1 MAREF
6 LEFASELAVEAGSLL
21 ADYLGR
27 KLTISKKGSIN
38 LVTEADLKSEELLV
52 SKIFEHFPHHLIL
65 AEESGARQLGEKASE
80 FRWIIDPLDGTTNF
94 AHRYPFFC
102 VSIALE
108 IGGRLEVGVVYDPTA
123 RALFTAARGKGARLN
138 GHPIQVSSEVSLGE
152 SLVCTGFA
160 YDRDGILKNLKLFHQ
175 FMLKTRAVRR
185 DGSAALDLCY
195 VAAGRFEGFWELSLN
210 PWDVAAGA
218 LIVAEAGGT
227 VSRFDGA
234 PARLEIP
241 EIVATNGRIHEQMLS
256 IIQDG
261 LNPGEGE
268 LKVEG

>member
-6 LEFASELAVEAGSLL
+6 LEFASELAVEAGGLL
-21 ADYLGR
+21 ADYVGR
-27 KLTISKKGSIN
+27 KLIVSKKGRIN

-52 SKIFEHFPHHLIL
+52 TKIFERFPHHSIL
-65 AEESGARQLGEKASE
+65 AEESGARQLEEKASQ

-108 IGGRLEVGVVYDPTA
+108 IDGRLEVGVVHDPIA
-123 RALFTAARGKGARLN
+123 RELFTAARGEGARLN
-138 GHPIQVSSEVSLGE
+138 GHSIQVSAETSLGE

-160 YDRDGILKNLKLFHQ
+160 YDRDGILKNLKLFRE
-175 FMLKTRAVRR
+175 FMLKSRAVRR

-227 VSRFDGA
+227 VSRFDGT

-241 EIVATNGRIHEQMLS
+241 EIVATNGPIHQQMLE
-256 IIQDG
+256 IIQGG
-261 LNPGEGE
+261 LAAGA
-268 LKVEG
+268 VEG

>member
-6 LEFASELAVEAGSLL
+6 LEFASELAMEAGGLL
-21 ADYLGR
+21 GDYMGQ
-27 KLTISKKGSIN
+27 KLTVSKKGRIN

-52 SKIFEHFPHHLIL
+52 SRIFERFPHHSIL
-65 AEESGARQLGEKASE
+65 AEEGGARQLREKASE

-108 IGGRLEVGVVYDPTA
+108 IAGQLEIGVVYDPTA
-123 RALFTAARGKGARLN
+123 RELFTAVRGEGAQLG
-138 GHPIQVSSEVSLGE
+138 GHPIQVSSEVSLRD

-160 YDRDGILKNLKLFHQ
+160 YNREEILKNLELFHE
-175 FMLKTRAVRR
+175 FMLKARAVRR

-218 LIVAEAGGT
+218 LIVAEAGGR
-227 VSRFDGA
+227 VSRFDGS
-234 PARLEIP
+234 PARLDIP
-241 EIVATNGRIHEQMLS
+241 EIVATNGSIHEQMLA
-256 IIQDG
+256 IIQEG
-261 LNPGEGE
+261 LE
-268 LKVEG
+268 KQS